1 MTDPL
6 DDLKKAL
13 KAQQPAPR
21 EEARAAALRAAAEA
35 FAEKNASAAQGTA
48 DELRPTQDRPDGRA
62 GFWTGVL
69 TMFSN
74 LTQPRILMGTSALA
88 TVAIAVAITQNLPLG
103 GSSISPSDLTGEVR
117 EAPAPRPVAAER
129 ADADG
134 ARRGADQ
141 KSRVVG
147 PGSVCSS
154 SSITLPKGSR
164 P

>member
-35 FAEKNASAAQGTA
+35 FAKKNASAAQGKA
-48 DELRPTQDRPDGRA
+48 DELRPTQDRPDRRA

-88 TVAIAVAITQNLPLG
+88 TVAIAVAITQNLPL
-103 GSSISPSDLTGEVR
+103 
-117 EAPAPRPVAAER
+117 
-129 ADADG
+129 AD
-134 ARRGADQ
+134 RR
-141 KSRVVG
+141 
-147 PGSVCSS
+147 
-154 SSITLPKGSR
+154 SR
-164 P
+164 PRT